1 MTNAETMTKSTLALL
16 RQENRRNA
24 GAMVMLPRR
33 DDQGPESA
41 LFCGQCQ
48 RWSPSCAVSMCR
60 KAQDRAVMENRDGKG
75 WVPMVPAEVGRGLP
89 EVEAL

>member
-1 MTNAETMTKSTLALL
+1 MNNQESMSTSTLALL

-24 GAMVMLPRR
+24 EQMVILPRR
-33 DDQGPESA
+33 DAQPESA
-41 LFCGQCQ
+41 LFCGHCQ
-48 RWSPSCAVSMCR
+48 RWSARCSVTMCR
-60 KAQDRAVMENRDGKG
+60 KAQDLAVMENRNGKG